1 MTGSTRLVTL
11 ADVARHAGVS
21 LATASRAINGSTRT
35 VNAELQERVLAS
47 ATALRYSANSQ
58 AQAVARGSSKTV
70 ALVLGDIADPYFSSI
85 AAGVMAAA
93 KSFGLVA
100 TMATVDSDDE
110 LTTLAAL
117 RGQHP
122 KVILLAGSRH
132 VDPAV
137 EEQVERELD
146 AFTGRGGRVA
156 VIGGPSARYR
166 SLDVHNRDSAGQLA
180 ESLIDLG
187 YRDFLVLAGPAELV
201 TSTERSRGF
210 LEGAEGRGIEISPH
224 RLVNGALSR
233 DGGYETMSSVLAT
246 GARPECV
253 FAVTDV
259 MAVGAMA
266 AIRDSGLVPGRDI
279 AMAGYDDI
287 RTLQDV
293 TPSLTTVALPLLE
306 MGASALALA
315 LADDDQQS
323 ISFAGRV
330 VIRHSTPGLPRP

>member
-47 ATALRYSANSQ
+47 AATLRYSANSQ

-93 KSFGLVA
+93 KTFGLVA
-100 TMATVDSDDE
+100 TMATADADDE

-117 RGQHP
+117 RGQRP

-146 AFTGRGGRVA
+146 AFTERGGRVA

-166 SLDVHNRDSAGQLA
+166 SLDVHNRSSAHTLA
-180 ESLIDLG
+180 ESLIGLG
-187 YRDFLVLAGPAELV
+187 YRDFVVLAGPSELV
-201 TSTERSRGF
+201 TSTERSAGF
-210 LEGAEGRGIEISPH
+210 VEGARAHDIEIAAAQI
-224 RLVNGALSR
+224 VNGALSR
-233 DGGYETMSSVLAT
+233 DGGYETMSALLAS
-246 GARPECV
+246 GARPECI

-266 AIRDSGLVPGRDI
+266 AIRDAGLVPGDDI
-279 AMAGYDDI
+279 AVAGYDDI

-315 LADDDQQS
+315 LADDGS
-323 ISFAGRV
+323 EAVSFEGRV
-330 VIRHSTPGLPRP
+330 VLRHSTPGLPRR